1 MYNNYLAPLLLL
13 FLSIIVFRFV
23 FKKISTR
30 SLEGFEEKSI
40 PAPNDNGVKLLYE
53 IRGMMLNNQND
64 IDKKI
69 RMLSE
74 SKDSSVVLDK
84 MSELETLLK
93 GKTTMNIDP
102 SDTKE
107 PEAEPEAEPEE
118 AEPEAETESETD
130 ANEERSKKGK
140 SKVGKKKNMAT
151 QPVDESSDDDE
162 SGDVV
167 ESFVEGMEYY
177 NSATNCYQV

>member
-1 MYNNYLAPLLLL
+1 MYNNYLAPVLLL

-40 PAPNDNGVKLLYE
+40 PTPNDDGVKLLYE

-74 SKDSSVVLDK
+74 NKDSSVVLDK

-107 PEAEPEAEPEE
+107 HEAEH
-118 AEPEAETESETD
+118 ESETD
-130 ANEERSKKGK
+130 ANNEERSKKGK
-140 SKVGKKKNMAT
+140 SKVGKKRTIAT

-162 SGDVV
+162 SGDDVV
-167 ESFVEGMEYY
+167 ESFVEGMEYH
-177 NSATNCYQV
+177 NSATNCYQVN

>member
-107 PEAEPEAEPEE
+107 PEAEPEE

>member
-1 MYNNYLAPLLLL
+1 MYNNYLAPVLLL

-40 PAPNDNGVKLLYE
+40 PAPNDSGVKLLYE

-74 SKDSSVVLDK
+74 NKDSSVVLDK

-107 PEAEPEAEPEE
+107 PEAEPKPEADPEAEP
-118 AEPEAETESETD
+118 ESETD
-130 ANEERSKKGK
+130 ANEDRSKKGK
-140 SKVGKKKNMAT
+140 SKVGKKKNIAT

-162 SGDVV
+162 SGADVV